1 MKLTR
6 KEFLSSV
13 VTVAAGAAGAAFL
26 VACGGDS
33 GPVDSGPPN
42 CLANGTRV
50 DIAGNHGHV
59 MAVSKTEVTAG
70 VSKMYDISGGAGHRH
85 DVTINANLFAML
97 QGNTMVTSTSTAG
110 GTDGHTHT
118 ITVTCA

>member
-13 VTVAAGAAGAAFL
+13 MTAAAGAAGAAFL

-33 GPVDSGPPN
+33 GPADATPGN
-42 CLANGTRV
+42 CVANGTHV
-50 DIAGNHGHV
+50 DISGNHGHV
-59 MAVSKTEVTAG
+59 MVVSKTEITAG
-70 VSKMYDISGGAGHRH
+70 VSKMYDISGGAGHSH
-85 DVTINANLFAML
+85 FVTIGPNLFAML
-97 QGNTMVTSTSTAG
+97 QSNTAVTATSTAG